1 MKKPRIMPL
10 LLINAS
16 RFLNVP
22 KIWIIYIVPNC
33 GKTAYFV
40 HWNEFLLNG
49 RTIPRTTLVSKETLE
64 A

>member
-16 RFLNVP
+16 HFLNVP
-22 KIWIIYIVPNC
+22 KIWIVYIVPNC

-40 HWNEFLLNG
+40 HWNEFRLNG
-49 RTIPRTTLVSKETLE
+49 RSIPRTTLVSKETLE